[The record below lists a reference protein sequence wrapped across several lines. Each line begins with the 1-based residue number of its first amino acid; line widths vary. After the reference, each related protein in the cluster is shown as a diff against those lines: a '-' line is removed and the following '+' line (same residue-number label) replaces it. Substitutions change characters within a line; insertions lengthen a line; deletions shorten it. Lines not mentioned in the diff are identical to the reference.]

1 MSSPPLCD
9 LNINGTRKKCCQGI
23 SSSACPCCLQNGN
36 DSLVGLT
43 WNQMF
48 LLSRDVMRNAP
59 AFRRSTIWYSLCD
72 RYGSQTFL
80 MNWNNE
86 NQNKRAGFLPR
97 VSYKFLLGSFSTWF
111 PQDSCI
117 KFPKRPQVGSAH
129 PLSGNY
135 APFFFL
141 NSSLGKRQIACY
153 MPCPFSWR
161 IQSWIAKRTIL
172 VGTLMQKH
180 AKAIGVMPA
189 SQIVSHPNS
198 CWIMIAKGNHPANCS
213 SVG

>member
-1 MSSPPLCD
+1 MPLR
-9 LNINGTRKKCCQGI
+9 LGAVQFGT
-23 SSSACPCCLQNGN
+23 ACATDMGPKRFWWIGTMRIKTKGQ
-36 DSLVGLT
+36 DFSL
-43 WNQMF
+43 
-48 LLSRDVMRNAP
+48 
-59 AFRRSTIWYSLCD
+59 
-72 RYGSQTFL
+72 
-80 MNWNNE
+80 
-86 NQNKRAGFLPR
+86 

-141 NSSLGKRQIACY
+141 NSRSLGKRQIACY